1 MALSLLLV
9 EDNERTRTQI
19 LSILQKSEF
28 QITVAIDG
36 LDALNQARMGSF
48 DVVLLDHK
56 MPLMDGLTLLKNLR
70 DEPLYA
76 NTPLLLMTTA
86 EPKQI
91 SKKAE
96 RLGANVVL
104 GKPLDAEF
112 LLTKLRHFA
121 LDRVVA

>member
-1 MALSLLLV
+1 MALLLLLV
-9 EDNERTRTQI
+9 EDNERTRKQI
-19 LSILQKSEF
+19 LTILQKSEF
-28 QITVAIDG
+28 QVSVAIDG
-36 LDALNQARMGSF
+36 LDALNQARMHCF

-70 DEPLYA
+70 NEIMYA
-76 NTPLLLMTTA
+76 HTPLLFMTTD

-91 SKKAE
+91 TQKAE

-104 GKPLDAEF
+104 GKPLDADL

-121 LDRVVA
+121 RDRVVA